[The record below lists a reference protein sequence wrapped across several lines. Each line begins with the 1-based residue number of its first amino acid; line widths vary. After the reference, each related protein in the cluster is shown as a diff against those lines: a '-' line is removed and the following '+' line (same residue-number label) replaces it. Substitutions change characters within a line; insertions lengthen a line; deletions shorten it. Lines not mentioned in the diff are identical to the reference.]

1 MKPGA
6 AMSIGAPVALLAG
19 LVNVA
24 LTVSCARPIPPVPA
38 VPVAGLDAD
47 VRAAIEKARAEAV
60 AQPKSGLATG
70 RLGMVLEAHT
80 LYEPA
85 ALAFQRA
92 VILEPKEF
100 AWPYYLAVAQEYAS
114 RPEQALAAVSDA
126 LRIRPD
132 YTPAVLKQGVLLL
145 KLGRFQESD
154 AVLEP
159 LLAQN
164 PNSAETLYNLGRVKF
179 ALGDFSAAA
188 DLYRRACEAYP
199 TYGAAWFG
207 LAETQRRLGRGAE
220 AEKNYRLAESYKDR
234 NPPSQ
239 DQLMAE
245 VQKLATGIETR
256 LTEAKRLMDRRQFD
270 QASRIYKDV
279 LAQHPDNPDC
289 LVNLLYL
296 AQFPNQS
303 SPEQVE
309 ALYATASRVSPNIPK
324 VYLYYGTA
332 LASEGKY
339 EAAVRAIEK
348 GISLKPDDG
357 EAQAWLADV
366 MMRQHQ
372 PSQAIEH
379 YRLALQVEPSFR
391 PARLMLGQLLI
402 TTGRS
407 GEAIPVLLPAL
418 QVNDNTTPVFLMTL
432 AQAYANTGD
441 RAKAI
446 ERLKQARPLVLQSG
460 PQNLLAQLD
469 QGLAQLGS
477 HP

>member
-1 MKPGA
+1 MFA
-6 AMSIGAPVALLAG
+6 LRLRRLAPRPWHSPKAG
-19 LVNVA
+19 
-24 LTVSCARPIPPVPA
+24 RPRDTSAWCWKRTP
-38 VPVAGLDAD
+38 
-47 VRAAIEKARAEAV
+47 
-60 AQPKSGLATG
+60 
-70 RLGMVLEAHT
+70 
-80 LYEPA
+80 YEPSV
-85 ALAFQRA
+85 LAFQRA
-92 VILEPKEF
+92 IVLEPKEF
-100 AWPYYLAVAQEYAS
+100 AWPYYLAVAQENSS

-132 YTPAVLKQGVLLL
+132 YAPAILKQGVLLV

-159 LLAQN
+159 LLSQN
-164 PNSAETLYNLGRVKF
+164 PRSAETLYNLGRVKF
-179 ALGDFSAAA
+179 AQGDFTGAAY
-188 DLYRRACEAYP
+188 LYRRACEAFP
-199 TYGAAWFG
+199 TYGSAWFG
-207 LAETQRRLGRGAE
+207 LAEAERRLGRGAE
-220 AEKNYRLAESYKDR
+220 AEKSYRLAESYKDR
-234 NPPSQ
+234 NPPSE
-239 DQLMAE
+239 DQLLAE
-245 VQKLATGIETR
+245 VKKLATGIETR
-256 LTEAKRLMDRRQFD
+256 LIGAKRLMDRRQFD
-270 QASRIYKDV
+270 EASRIYKDV

-289 LVNLLYL
+289 LVNLLYM

-303 SPEQVE
+303 SPEEVE

-357 EAQAWLADV
+357 EAHAWLADV
-366 MMRQHQ
+366 MMRQHK
-372 PSQAIEH
+372 PTQAIEQ
-379 YRLALQVEPSFR
+379 YRLALKVDPSFR

-402 TTGRS
+402 TTGHS

-418 QVNDNTTPVFLMTL
+418 QGNDRNTPIFLMTL
-432 AQAYANTGD
+432 AQAYANTGE

-446 ERLKQARPLVLQSG
+446 ERLQQARPLVLQSG

-477 HP
+477 RP